1 MASASAFLT
10 AVRTY
15 LQGLALTPAPATIG
29 NAEPIQANQMPALV
43 LSLEGTDN
51 AGTGVGERATLITDG
66 ALPWQAVIDLANP
79 VLPEEPTFRL
89 LNDARTVLTLPH
101 GGLVRQDGSTGPLG
115 AADLTVTVAGVN
127 RPVVTGPPSGL
138 EVRADPLVG
147 QLTFGSALPATGLV
161 EVHYVLGQ
169 WEQRLARLA
178 GVLRVDTCATQDVVV
193 GSLSDQVVEAL
204 LDPRARLDIRRLYQ
218 MDLASLSSIGPR
230 EAPANLRR
238 RSARFRF
245 AFEQEINRPESSGG
259 IIRRIPVTTQ
269 LSVATADLATGSVQT
284 TLVSIPDTP

>member
-1 MASASAFLT
+1 MAASAFLA

-15 LQGLALTPAPATIG
+15 LQGLSLTPAPAMIG
-29 NAEPIQANQMPALV
+29 NAEPVQANQMPAVV
-43 LSLEGTDN
+43 LSLEGADN

-66 ALPWQAVIDLANP
+66 ALPWQAAIDLANP
-79 VLPEEPTFRL
+79 VLPEEPSFRL

-101 GGLVRQDGSTGPLG
+101 GGLVRQDGSSGPLA
-115 AADLTVTVAGVN
+115 AADLAVTVAGAS
-127 RPVVTGPPSGL
+127 RPVVTGPPTGL
-138 EVRADPLVG
+138 QVQADPLVG
-147 QLTFGSALPATGLV
+147 QLTFGSALPATGTV
-161 EVHYVLGQ
+161 VVHYFLGQ

-178 GVLRVDTCATQDVVV
+178 GILRVDVCATQDVVV
-193 GSLSDQVVEAL
+193 GGLSDQVVEAL
-204 LDPRARLDIRRLYQ
+204 MDPRARREILRLHH
-218 MDLASLSSIGPR
+218 MELASLSSIGPR
-230 EAPANLRR
+230 EPVANLRR

-245 AFEQEINRPESSGG
+245 AFEQEINQPESSGG

>member
-1 MASASAFLT
+1 MAANAFLT
-10 AVRTY
+10 AVRMY
-15 LQGLALTPAPATIG
+15 LQGLGLTPGPAMIG
-29 NAEPIQANQMPALV
+29 NAEPVQTNQMPAVV
-43 LSLEGTDN
+43 LSLENTDN

-101 GGLVRQDGSTGPLG
+101 GGLVRQDGSSGPLA
-115 AADLTVTVAGVN
+115 AADLAVTVAGVS
-127 RPVVTGPPSGL
+127 RPVVTGPPTGA
-138 EVRADPLVG
+138 EVQADPLVG
-147 QLTFGSALPATGLV
+147 QLSFGSALSATGIV
-161 EVHYVLGQ
+161 EVRYFLGQ

-178 GVLRVDTCATQDVVV
+178 GILVVDVCATEDVVV
-193 GSLSDQVVEAL
+193 GGLSEQVVDAL
-204 LDPRARLDIRRLYQ
+204 MDPRARREIQRLHH
-218 MDLASLSSIGPR
+218 MDLTSLSSIGPR
-230 EAPANLRR
+230 QAPANLRR
-238 RSARFRF
+238 RSARFHF